1 MIRHLTVLT
10 LVAAGV
16 AAGFLFLVAH
26 QAQQREREL
35 DGISKAIHDE
45 REAVIVLEAE
55 WAYLNRLERLQQLTA
70 RHLDLAPMSTE
81 RIIRLQDLPVRIPAV
96 KAPEELARP
105 TPQMGARGTGERSR

>member
-1 MIRHLTVLT
+1 MIRHLT
-10 LVAAGV
+10 LVSLLAAGG

-55 WAYLNRLERLQQLTA
+55 WAYLNRLERLQQLTT
-70 RHLDLAPMSTE
+70 RHLDLAPMTTE
-81 RIIRLQDLPVRIPAV
+81 RIIRLQDLPVRVPAA
-96 KAPEELARP
+96 KAPEEIGRP
-105 TPQMGARGTGERSR
+105 VPQAGARGTGERSR